1 MSEHL
6 SIIEYPLIILFIIS
20 GAIFLISTNDLIS
33 IFLAIELQSYGCAPS
48 EACVEEVLL
57 FIITLSGI
65 IGPSLGYLPRVIVG
79 VYANNDTLFIADYK
93 CTDKNGLPQS
103 DICVSGDSHGQDNEL
118 DTYKV
123 AQLGLNVLSRIQQH
137 LSGNLNVIFSSP
149 YNYDCQ
155 EPGTYININGI
166 HAQDPKTITP
176 NTYTSQPRDLTAY
189 EYNKYLLRGRSFH
202 SSNLVMKENS
212 RKSPIESNHD
222 SSNIDNSSL
231 NPETDSD
238 VSMSASS

>member
-1 MSEHL
+1 MDS
-6 SIIEYPLIILFIIS
+6 
-20 GAIFLISTNDLIS
+20 
-33 IFLAIELQSYGCAPS
+33 
-48 EACVEEVLL
+48 
-57 FIITLSGI
+57 
-65 IGPSLGYLPRVIVG
+65 
-79 VYANNDTLFIADYK
+79 
-93 CTDKNGLPQS
+93 QS
-103 DICVSGDSHGQDNEL
+103 DICVSGDSHGEDNEL

-155 EPGTYININGI
+155 EPGTNININGI

-202 SSNLVMKENS
+202 SSNQVMKENS

-231 NPETDSD
+231 NPETESD